1 MALLLVMFTI
11 GSLSAYSLHRETKS
25 GLVRWLPP
33 PARMADSHCLYNTLN
48 PPVWAP
54 DTPVI
59 PLWAFLGFSGLF
71 WAFLGFSGLF
81 WAFLGFSGLFWA
93 FLGFSGLFWAFLGFS
108 GLFWAFLGFSGLF
121 WAFLGFSGL
130 FWAFLGFSGLAWTMS
145 HPTHPHHHWRG
156 LGTCPSTDEQ
166 VPPSLNTRGFPLRC
180 QQGDLV
186 PDWPF
191 ASTLT
196 WPWVGG
202 FPPRD
207 NPTTHTGGPQSS
219 RHHVV
224 D

>member
-11 GSLSAYSLHRETKS
+11 ESLSTYSLHRETKS

-59 PLWAFLGFSGLF
+59 PLWAFLGFSGLFLCFSGLFWAFLGFSGLYWALLGFSGLF

-108 GLFWAFLGFSGLF
+108 GLFWAFLGFSGL
-121 WAFLGFSGL
+121 
-130 FWAFLGFSGLAWTMS
+130 
-145 HPTHPHHHWRG
+145 PTPGR
-156 LGTCPSTDEQ
+156 
-166 VPPSLNTRGFPLRC
+166 F
-180 QQGDLV
+180 
-186 PDWPF
+186 
-191 ASTLT
+191 
-196 WPWVGG
+196 
-202 FPPRD
+202 
-207 NPTTHTGGPQSS
+207 
-219 RHHVV
+219 
-224 D
+224 